1 MKIDD
6 LVKSSHHMILYIG
19 DGNFKRMML
28 AAVKGCGNQ
37 VVIWNDNLGGGRRN
51 INHLNI
57 PGIILSSGRLLYV
70 WTMLFMRKKR
80 RKGWRRQDIARSICR
95 LI

>member
-37 VVIWNDNLGGGRRN
+37 VVIWNDNLGGGGE
-51 INHLNI
+51 
-57 PGIILSSGRLLYV
+57 GI
-70 WTMLFMRKKR
+70 
-80 RKGWRRQDIARSICR
+80 
-95 LI
+95 

>member
-6 LVKSSHHMILYIG
+6 LIKSSHHMILYMG

-37 VVIWNDNLGGGRRN
+37 IVIWNDNLGGERRN

-57 PGIILSSGRLLYV
+57 PRIILNSGRLLSV
-70 WTMLFMRKKR
+70 
-80 RKGWRRQDIARSICR
+80 
-95 LI
+95 

>member
-6 LVKSSHHMILYIG
+6 LIKSSHHMILYMG

-37 VVIWNDNLGGGRRN
+37 IVIWNDNLGGGKE
-51 INHLNI
+51 
-57 PGIILSSGRLLYV
+57 GI
-70 WTMLFMRKKR
+70 
-80 RKGWRRQDIARSICR
+80 
-95 LI
+95 